1 MFTTTSQTRY
11 FLRGLC
17 YFSSNSTFPCRIML
31 VRDTL
36 KDLLVLDTMNV
47 LLSITDELN
56 DELPRGIKESFTHTL
71 LNAMESMSTATRF
84 AYEYTRGNVSRSP
97 SPLFMEWNQ
106 VVSEYIDP
114 VFAQYR
120 ATVTDLSK
128 GIIQSVRNS
137 VHKQISKG
145 MIRTSTSIKSLV
157 VDYVGLHQGLDQ
169 YAESVDKH
177 LWSVEAV
184 LWRHFAQWRLQQTSN
199 FRA

>member
-1 MFTTTSQTRY
+1 
-11 FLRGLC
+11 
-17 YFSSNSTFPCRIML
+17 ML
-31 VRDTL
+31 ARDTV
-36 KDLLVLDTMNV
+36 KDLLVLDTMQV
-47 LLSITDELN
+47 LLSISDEIKC
-56 DELPRGIKESFTHTL
+56 ELLRGIKESFTETL
-71 LNAMESMSTATRF
+71 LNAMESMFTATRF
-84 AYEYTRGNVSRSP
+84 AYEYTRGSVSRSP

-128 GIIQSVRNS
+128 GIIRSVRDS
-137 VHKQISKG
+137 VHKQISNG
-145 MIRTSTSIKSLV
+145 MKRTSTSIKSLV
-157 VDYVGLHQGLDQ
+157 VDYVGPHEDLDQ

-177 LWSVEAV
+177 LWSVEAL